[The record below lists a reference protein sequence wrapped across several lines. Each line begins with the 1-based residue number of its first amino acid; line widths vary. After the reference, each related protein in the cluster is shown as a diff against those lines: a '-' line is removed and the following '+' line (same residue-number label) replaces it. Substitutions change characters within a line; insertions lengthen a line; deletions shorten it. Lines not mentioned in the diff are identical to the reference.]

1 LVFLHPSSQGIAVF
15 LDAHLPTVPLAEVPD
30 VAAAAERLGFDALWT
45 SETKH
50 DPFLP
55 CALIAENTRRLR
67 LGTAIAVSFARSPA
81 TLAQLAWD
89 LAAQSHGRF
98 ILGLGTQVR
107 AHIER
112 RFGMPWP
119 DSVLA
124 KLREQV
130 LAVRAFWETWQQGTR
145 LNFRGEYYKLT
156 LLSPFFDPGP
166 ISHPAIPIYIAGVNK
181 GLAALAGEICDG
193 FFVHPFHSPLYLTD
207 VVLPAIES
215 GLKKAGKHRSRFAVS
230 VSVFV
235 ATSAAER
242 DSARAQIAFYAS
254 TPSYRPVMELHGWG
268 HAAAQLSALAAR
280 SRWDHMSALVTD
292 EMLGEF
298 CLCTDEAGLGH
309 AVRDRYQGRADRV
322 GVYAPFVPGE
332 RDGFWARLSADFG
345 SHPQ

>member
-1 LVFLHPSSQGIAVF
+1 VLF
-15 LDAHLPTVPLAEVPD
+15 DANLPNVPLSGVAEI
-30 VAAAAERLGFDALWT
+30 ATAAERKGFNALWT

-55 CALIAENTRRLR
+55 CALIAEHTRRMQF
-67 LGTAIAVSFARSPA
+67 GTAIAVSFARSPA
-81 TLAQLAWD
+81 TVAQLAWD

-119 DSVLA
+119 DSVLV

-130 LAVRAFWETWQQGTR
+130 LAIRAFWESWQHGTR
-145 LNFRGEYYKLT
+145 LNFRGQYYKVT
-156 LLSPFFDPGP
+156 LMSPFFNPGP
-166 ISHPAIPIYIAGVNK
+166 ISHPDIPIFVAGVNR

-193 FFVHPFHSPLYLTD
+193 FFVHPFHSRRYLTE
-207 VVLPAIES
+207 VLLPAIES
-215 GLKKAGKHRSRFAVS
+215 GLEKGGKSRSRFAVS
-230 VSVFV
+230 ASAFV
-235 ATSAAER
+235 ATSDEER

-268 HAAAQLSALAAR
+268 NIALELSALAAR
-280 SRWDHMSALVTD
+280 AAWDAMPDLISD

-298 CLCTDEAGLGH
+298 CLCTSDAALVGGL
-309 AVRDRYQGRADRV
+309 RDRYEGRVDRV
-322 GVYAPFVPGE
+322 GIYTPFMPGE
-332 RDGFWARLSADFG
+332 RDSRWARLAAELG
-345 SHPQ
+345 SHDN